1 MPHKLVKKK
10 FTGMIHFKVAS
21 TQHSRKNLTK
31 EVKYFRNR
39 NTKIQKKEGEEHNRR
54 REDITCSW
62 IGKTG
67 TIKMSIT
74 LKEIH
79 RLNKN
84 PY

>member
-21 TQHSRKNLTK
+21 TQHSRNNLNK

-54 REDITCSW
+54 
-62 IGKTG
+62 
-67 TIKMSIT
+67 
-74 LKEIH
+74 
-79 RLNKN
+79 
-84 PY
+84 